1 MKRMMIALLALTLL
15 LSTASAEELRL
26 AGSILLDPEVV
37 SAYAQASGVAIQ
49 DAESVLSLNEQFAQA
64 MATRDGSVDV
74 YILPTLYGLKNIKR
88 SRFYLPLESSA
99 ILSEEAEL
107 LYPAILEAVSDQG
120 HLVAWP
126 VSVRPVL
133 RDAREKA
140 RIEGLGLKYPET
152 YDEYLDTCAAL
163 MSAEWWRDDRY
174 CINQLHAFDRKHV
187 MAEFIELYIFEQLA
201 QPDGMISFDTED
213 FRRLAERIRQEVPA
227 VAAFDPDGTQEE
239 LLTMSALA
247 FETIS
252 ERMIPP
258 VCITVDARP
267 AVDVE
272 MYVAVV
278 NPFSP
283 RAAQAV
289 MFLEYLA
296 QVRDAGSYTYMRLSP
311 WADERTAA
319 AIAEQEAAL
328 EALRVFLDAEPE
340 NAPDIQLKIEDAEMA
355 LERLRAS
362 SYVVSPAA
370 LDNYAA
376 LAEGFVVPE
385 SPELRNDPV
394 IHQLI
399 QMYVDRTLSIDQLIF
414 RLEDHVFMVTSE

>member
-15 LSTASAEELRL
+15 LSSASAEELRV
-26 AGSILLDPEVV
+26 AGSILLDPETV
-37 SAYAQASGVAIQ
+37 SAYALASGIAIQ
-49 DAESVLSLNEQFAQA
+49 DAESVLSLTEQFAQA

-74 YILPTLYGLKNIKR
+74 YILPSLYGLKNIKR
-88 SRFYLPLESSA
+88 SHFYLPLESSA
-99 ILSEEAEL
+99 ILSEEAKL
-107 LYPAILEAVSDQG
+107 LYPAILEAISDQG

-126 VSVRPVL
+126 VVVNPVL
-133 RDAREKA
+133 RDAREKS

-152 YDEYLDTCAAL
+152 YDEYLDVCAAR
-163 MSAEWWRDDRY
+163 MSAEWWRDDQY
-174 CINQLHAFDRKHV
+174 CITRYPFDREHV

-201 QPDGMISFDTED
+201 RQEGAITFDTED

-239 LLTMSALA
+239 LLAMSAFA

-258 VCITVDARP
+258 VRIAPDARP

-289 MFLEYLA
+289 VLLEYQA
-296 QVRDAGSYTYMRLSP
+296 QVHGAGSYTYMRLSP

-328 EALRVFLDAEPE
+328 EALRANPDDD
-340 NAPDIQLKIEDAEMA
+340 PDIRLRIEDMEKELA
-355 LERLRAS
+355 RLHAS
-362 SYVVSPAA
+362 AHIVSPAA
-370 LDNYAA
+370 LENYAA
-376 LAEGFVVPE
+376 LAEGFIVPE
-385 SPELRNDPV
+385 STDLRNDPV
-394 IHQLI
+394 IHQLV
-399 QMYVDRTLSIDQLIF
+399 QMYAEGMLSIDQFIS
-414 RLEDHVFMVTSE
+414 RLADHVFMVSSE

>member
-1 MKRMMIALLALTLL
+1 MMIALLALMLFL
-15 LSTASAEELRL
+15 PPACAEELRV
-26 AGSILLDPEVV
+26 AGSLLLDPEAV
-37 SAYAQASGVAIQ
+37 SAYTQASGIAIHE
-49 DAESVLSLNEQFAQA
+49 AESVQSMTEQFAQA

-74 YILPTLYGLKNIKR
+74 YILPSLYGLKNIKR
-88 SRFYLPLESSA
+88 SRFYLPLEGSA
-99 ILSEEAEL
+99 ILSEEAQL

-126 VSVRPVL
+126 VVVNPVL
-133 RDAREKA
+133 RDAREKS
-140 RIEGLGLKYPET
+140 RIEGLGLKYPDT
-152 YDEYLDTCAAL
+152 YDEYLDVCAAL
-163 MSAEWWRDDRY
+163 MRAEWWRDDQY
-174 CINQLHAFDRKHV
+174 CITRYPFDREHV

-201 QPDGMISFDTED
+201 QQEGAITFDTED

-239 LLTMSALA
+239 LLAMSAFA

-258 VCITVDARP
+258 LRIAPDARP

-289 MFLEYLA
+289 MLLEHLA
-296 QVRDAGSYTYMRLSP
+296 QVHGAGSYTYMRLSP

-328 EALRVFLDAEPE
+328 EALRANPDD
-340 NAPDIQLKIEDAEMA
+340 APDVQLKIEDAEMA
-355 LERLRAS
+355 LERLHAS
-362 SYVVSPAA
+362 AYIVSPAA
-370 LDNYAA
+370 LENYAA

-394 IHQLI
+394 IHQLTR
-399 QMYVDRTLSIDQLIF
+399 MFVDGTLSIDHLIS
-414 RLEDHVFMVTSE
+414 RLEDHVYMVSSE